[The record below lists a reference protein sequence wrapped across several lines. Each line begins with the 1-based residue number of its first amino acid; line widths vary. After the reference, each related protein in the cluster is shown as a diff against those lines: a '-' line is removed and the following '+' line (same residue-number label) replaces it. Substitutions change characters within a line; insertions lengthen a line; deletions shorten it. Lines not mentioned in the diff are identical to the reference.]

1 MPRRS
6 RTVLDMFVPALR
18 HESPDPATHIIFVH
32 PLSSVR
38 PFLSIHPL
46 SSIRIL
52 ILSLLLL
59 GFAMVQATPAMA
71 AKYAAI
77 VIEEHSG
84 KVLFARNADQAR
96 YPASLTKIMTLYLLF
111 EDLEARRL
119 TMDTRMRVSKT
130 AAGRSPSKLYLQ
142 PGQSVAVRD
151 AIYALIT
158 KSANDVATVVAEH
171 LSGTE
176 RDFGKRM
183 TRKARA
189 LGMSRTTFR
198 NASGLPHSQQ
208 KTTARDMARL
218 GIAIRRDFPQY
229 FGFFSTKSF
238 RWKGK
243 RFGNHNKLLS
253 SYQGTD
259 GIKTGYINASGF
271 NLVATVER
279 HGVRLVG
286 AVFGGRT
293 GRTRDAHMVQILD
306 KSFKRAKPADIQT
319 QLASAGSRIR
329 VIPKSL
335 PTPIAAPKSLPV
347 APPPRTTTSAS
358 IDVALAGEAAYLD
371 GGTPVDD
378 ADGQLTEL
386 PTSWSVQVGS
396 FARRVNAHKAAAQAR
411 RAARDVL
418 GTIPARLTMVTRGN
432 IPLWRVRFH
441 NLDETQAR
449 SACAVLFSEGRPC
462 VAIAE
467 TG

>member
-18 HESPDPATHIIFVH
+18 HESPDLAPHIIFVH

-111 EDLEARRL
+111 EELEARRL

-189 LGMSRTTFR
+189 LGMSRT
-198 NASGLPHSQQ
+198 NLSQCL
-208 KTTARDMARL
+208 R
-218 GIAIRRDFPQY
+218 P
-229 FGFFSTKSF
+229 
-238 RWKGK
+238 
-243 RFGNHNKLLS
+243 
-253 SYQGTD
+253 
-259 GIKTGYINASGF
+259 
-271 NLVATVER
+271 
-279 HGVRLVG
+279 
-286 AVFGGRT
+286 
-293 GRTRDAHMVQILD
+293 
-306 KSFKRAKPADIQT
+306 
-319 QLASAGSRIR
+319 
-329 VIPKSL
+329 
-335 PTPIAAPKSLPV
+335 
-347 APPPRTTTSAS
+347 
-358 IDVALAGEAAYLD
+358 
-371 GGTPVDD
+371 
-378 ADGQLTEL
+378 
-386 PTSWSVQVGS
+386 
-396 FARRVNAHKAAAQAR
+396 AAQPAENNSAR
-411 RAARDVL
+411 YGASRHRH
-418 GTIPARLTMVTRGN
+418 PA
-432 IPLWRVRFH
+432 
-441 NLDETQAR
+441 
-449 SACAVLFSEGRPC
+449 
-462 VAIAE
+462 
-467 TG
+467 

>member
-1 MPRRS
+1 MPVRAG
-6 RTVLDMFVPALR
+6 TVFDSLISAVRQSIGAVPRFPKIVIPARLFALFLIIGGLAMTQA
-18 HESPDPATHIIFVH
+18 SPA
-32 PLSSVR
+32 S
-38 PFLSIHPL
+38 
-46 SSIRIL
+46 
-52 ILSLLLL
+52 
-59 GFAMVQATPAMA
+59 A

-84 KVLFARNADQAR
+84 RVLFARNADQAR

-111 EDLEARRL
+111 EELEARRL
-119 TMDTRMRVSKT
+119 TMDTKMRVSRT
-130 AAGRSPSKLYLQ
+130 AAGRSPSKLYLKV
-142 PGQSVAVRD
+142 GQTVTVRD

-176 RDFGKRM
+176 REFGKRM

-189 LGMSRTTFR
+189 LGMNRTTFR
-198 NASGLPHSQQ
+198 NASGLPHSKQ
-208 KTTARDMARL
+208 KSTARDMARL

-229 FGFFSTKSF
+229 FGFFSTTSF

-253 SYQGTD
+253 KYDGTD

-286 AVFGGRT
+286 VVFGGRS
-293 GRTRDAHMVQILD
+293 GKSRDAHMVQILD
-306 KSFKRAKPADIQT
+306 KSFKRAKPADIHT
-319 QLASAGSRIR
+319 QLADTGSRIR
-329 VIPKSL
+329 VVPKSL
-335 PTPIAAPKSLPV
+335 PTPLTTPGALPV
-347 APPPRTTTSAS
+347 APPPRNSRTSS
-358 IDVALAGEAAYLD
+358 IDVALGGAAAYLD
-371 GGTPVDD
+371 GDD
-378 ADGQLTEL
+378 PAPASNAAA
-386 PTSWSVQVGS
+386 PTRWSVQVGS
-396 FARRVNAHKAAAQAR
+396 FARRVNAHKAAATAR
-411 RAARDVL
+411 RTARSVL
-418 GTIPARLTMVTRGN
+418 GAIPARLTMVTRGN

-449 SACAVLFSEGRPC
+449 TACAVLFAEGRPC